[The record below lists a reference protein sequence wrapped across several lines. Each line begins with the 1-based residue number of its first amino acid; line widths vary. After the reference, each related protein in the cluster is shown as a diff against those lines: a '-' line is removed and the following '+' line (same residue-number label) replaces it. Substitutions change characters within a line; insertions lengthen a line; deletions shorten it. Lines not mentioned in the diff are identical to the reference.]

1 MKPTENKTSR
11 IFDLVFCLLFMPLL
25 IVLGPARSWAAQWP
39 LFFVIACV
47 FLYGCYF
54 IIRRVDIPGLVI
66 ARRYRPIAL
75 TAIAL
80 MACNTAMIFYP
91 LPDIDFLTPAMSRY
105 QTSVRDYGVSMGMWL
120 MFAFVTGYALTV
132 SFVTELYGRLL
143 LQKKIESQR
152 DKARLAM
159 FKAQISP
166 HFLFNTLNSLYSLV
180 IGTSEKAEDAFIKF
194 TEILKYTY
202 VTIDRELVALDEET
216 QYIRNYIDLQ
226 KLRLNEHT
234 EVRWHADIDG
244 GPAQIPPMLLLTF
257 VENAFKYG
265 ASTSKDCLI
274 EIDLTLSGGVLT
286 LRTRNAVMKHADM
299 FRTEVPAGIEN
310 CRGRLEALYP
320 GKYSL
325 ATSDRDGHFEL
336 DLTVKLY

>member
-1 MKPTENKTSR
+1 M
-11 IFDLVFCLLFMPLL
+11 LF
-25 IVLGPARSWAAQWP
+25 RS
-39 LFFVIACV
+39 
-47 FLYGCYF
+47 
-54 IIRRVDIPGLVI
+54 
-66 ARRYRPIAL
+66 
-75 TAIAL
+75 
-80 MACNTAMIFYP
+80 
-91 LPDIDFLTPAMSRY
+91 
-105 QTSVRDYGVSMGMWL
+105 
-120 MFAFVTGYALTV
+120 
-132 SFVTELYGRLL
+132 
-143 LQKKIESQR
+143 
-152 DKARLAM
+152 
-159 FKAQISP
+159 
-166 HFLFNTLNSLYSLV
+166 
-180 IGTSEKAEDAFIKF
+180 
-194 TEILKYTY
+194 
-202 VTIDRELVALDEET
+202 DRELVALDEET

-226 KLRLNEHT
+226 MLRLNEHT